1 MAQLSDMFY
10 IHRWIFHFLY
20 PHDENQSLSL
30 KHPVQVVLILLNI
43 TDLLRRLGFPRPA
56 LFPNFPRFRRLTD
69 WKNNQKQ
76 PVVNKA

>member
-30 KHPVQVVLILLNI
+30 KHPVQVVLTPLNI
-43 TDLLRRLGFPRPA
+43 TDLLRRLGFPVSQFSPVSS
-56 LFPNFPRFRRLTD
+56 PNRL
-69 WKNNQKQ
+69 KK
-76 PVVNKA
+76 